1 MYLPGNL
8 GLKRKRVSASSEKP
22 GKKNKKHVDDEV
34 IPSAEKEAVDDDD
47 DDDEAEDNV
56 PLFQLFSIKESGKKK
71 PSGGK
76 GGKGKAAAK

>member
-1 MYLPGNL
+1 M
-8 GLKRKRVSASSEKP
+8 K
-22 GKKNKKHVDDEV
+22 
-34 IPSAEKEAVDDDD
+34 SAEKEAVDDDDDPDYDDD

-56 PLFQLFSIKESGKKK
+56 PLFQLFAIKESGKKK